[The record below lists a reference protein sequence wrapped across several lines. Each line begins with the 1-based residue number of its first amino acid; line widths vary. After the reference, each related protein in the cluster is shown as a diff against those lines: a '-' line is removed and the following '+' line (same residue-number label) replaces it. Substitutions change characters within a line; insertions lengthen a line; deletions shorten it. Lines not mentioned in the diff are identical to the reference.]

1 MNAATPE
8 DGKGDGAGMETGTA
22 REWTPDAARLTEWLA
37 GIIPGFRGPI
47 RLERIS
53 GGQSNPTFRL
63 FSPGNDLVLRS
74 KPAGPTLPS
83 AHAVDREYRVLSAL
97 AGTAVPV
104 PRVRGLCT
112 DESAIGTV
120 FYVMDLVPGRVLWDP
135 RLPGFPR
142 EERAAI
148 FDSLNETIAAI
159 HSLDPAAVGLGDYGR
174 SGAYAERQ
182 VARWTKQYRASETV
196 PNPAMDWLID
206 WLPQNLPPEAPAR
219 LVHGDYRLDNVLI
232 HPSEPRV
239 VAVLDWELSTLGD
252 PMADFAYHM
261 MSWRLSPELFRGLAG
276 TDFAATG
283 IPDEPAYL
291 SRYLERTG
299 LPRSG
304 HWEFYLVLSMF
315 RITAIMQGIAKRALD
330 GTASNADA
338 AEIGAKAR
346 PTAELAMALAKQIG
360 GR

>member
-1 MNAATPE
+1 MGAATPE
-8 DGKGDGAGMETGTA
+8 DNAGASAGTSTGPA
-22 REWTPDAARLTEWLA
+22 REWAPDEGRLTEWLA
-37 GIIPGFRGPI
+37 GVIPGFRGPI

-53 GGQSNPTFRL
+53 GGQSNPTFKL
-63 FSPGNDLVLRS
+63 FAPGNDLVLRS

-97 AGTAVPV
+97 AGTGVPV

-112 DESAIGTV
+112 DESVIGTV

-135 RLPGFPR
+135 RLSGFSR
-142 EERAAI
+142 DERAAI
-148 FDSLNETIAAI
+148 FDSMNATIAAI
-159 HSLDPAAVGLGDYGR
+159 HALEPAGIGLGDYGR
-174 SGAYAERQ
+174 AGAYAERQ
-182 VARWTKQYRASETV
+182 VSRWTKQYRASETV

-206 WLPQNLPPEAPAR
+206 WLPRNLPPEAPTR

-232 HPSEPRV
+232 HPTEPRV

-261 MSWRLSPELFRGLAG
+261 MSWRLAPELFRGLAG

-291 SRYLERTG
+291 ARYLERTG
-299 LPRSG
+299 LPRTD

-315 RITAIMQGIAKRALD
+315 RIASIMQGIARRALD
-330 GTASNADA
+330 GTAANADA
-338 AEIGAKAR
+338 TEVGAKAR
-346 PTAELAMALAKQIG
+346 PVAEVAVALAKRIG
-360 GR
+360 G